1 MPNSKPPADPF
12 ATILLRTSSAR
23 RPNSTKLSEPIPLTP
38 LQGSRLSEDSSS
50 GPSSLRGKP
59 RSRPTT
65 PKSDDVGET
74 RSLSRPSSKKGKE
87 VDAGTTKDSCGR
99 QRAEQAGGNPER
111 MKEDA
116 AMEKWRKWVIE
127 QPLQSGVPS
136 TSPLKGK
143 GSPVNGGQKIPL
155 VSLSNTHRLSV
166 TNSSL
171 RTPSA
176 FDARGQSDPETS
188 ITSSLRTTSPRASSA
203 LASPFYSSGF
213 GSPGGGGEIYNT
225 DSVLALRDVELAV
238 GDDALSTAERV
249 KAAPRR
255 MSNKPRLSEKP
266 NPFGDVATRLG
277 SRRVR
282 PIVLELIQALGH
294 FLDVVWSTTYPER
307 SCPWIIDNTE
317 ECPVTPSVRKTK
329 RARHTDSDP
338 TTTSELVWK
347 SPMITAVQEGKRTG
361 HVPTRP
367 TSKDLGFWRDEVEFG
382 IRDVDEVVGVKK
394 GLGRAF
400 GNALKEG
407 RYGPP
412 DAGNALGQNG
422 DEAGMARLLN
432 DLEEAIWGDAPPRPT
447 DLAFE
452 LPADFDPYALLDESE
467 LMAGGARGIGG
478 AHPKAGSALVDL
490 LGASSS
496 SSGTPTTGGPS
507 YDSLPDFN
515 VNLAS
520 PVEDPIKAKEV
531 KSKQRI
537 EVLIPGIE
545 NIEGAEG
552 MTLEELGRKRHQEWL
567 ASRAKA

>member
-1 MPNSKPPADPF
+1 MPNSKNPADPF

-23 RPNSTKLSEPIPLTP
+23 RPTSSKLSEPIPLTP

-65 PKSDDVGET
+65 PKSDDLGET
-74 RSLSRPSSKKGKE
+74 LPLSRPSSKRGKE
-87 VDAGTTKDSCGR
+87 VDAGTTKDSWGR

-116 AMEKWRKWVIE
+116 AMEKWRKWVVE

-136 TSPLKGK
+136 ISPLKGK
-143 GSPVNGGQKIPL
+143 GSPVNG
-155 VSLSNTHRLSV
+155 V
-166 TNSSL
+166 TNSVL
-171 RTPSA
+171 KTPSA
-176 FDARGQSDPETS
+176 FDTRGQSDPE
-188 ITSSLRTTSPRASSA
+188 TSPRASSA

-213 GSPGGGGEIYNT
+213 GSPGDGGEIYNT

-238 GDDALSTAERV
+238 GDDAWSNAERA
-249 KAAPRR
+249 KSAPRR
-255 MSNKPRLSEKP
+255 MSNKPRLSEIP

-307 SCPWIIDNTE
+307 SCPWITDDTE

-338 TTTSELVWK
+338 TITSELVWK

-407 RYGPP
+407 RYGPS

-422 DEAGMARLLN
+422 EGAGMARLLN

-467 LMAGGARGIGG
+467 LMVGGASGMGG

-496 SSGTPTTGGPS
+496 SSGTPITSGPS

-520 PVEDPIKAKEV
+520 PVEDSIKAKEV
-531 KSKQRI
+531 KSKQRMGG
-537 EVLIPGIE
+537 LIPGIE
-545 NIEGAEG
+545 SIEGAEG
-552 MTLEELGRKRHQEWL
+552 MTLEELGRRRHREWL

>member
-23 RPNSTKLSEPIPLTP
+23 RPNPSKLSEPIPLTP

-65 PKSDDVGET
+65 PKSDDMGET
-74 RSLSRPSSKKGKE
+74 RSLSRPSSKRGKE
-87 VDAGTTKDSCGR
+87 VDAGTTKDSWGR

-143 GSPVNGGQKIPL
+143 GSPVNGGQKIPS
-155 VSLSNTHRLSV
+155 VSLNNTHRLSV
-166 TNSSL
+166 TNSLL

-176 FDARGQSDPETS
+176 FDTRGQSDPETS

-203 LASPFYSSGF
+203 LASPFYPSGF

-238 GDDALSTAERV
+238 GDDAWSNAERA

-255 MSNKPRLSEKP
+255 MSNKPRLSQIP

-338 TTTSELVWK
+338 TITSELEWK

-400 GNALKEG
+400 GTALKEG

-422 DEAGMARLLN
+422 EGAG
-432 DLEEAIWGDAPPRPT
+432 
-447 DLAFE
+447 
-452 LPADFDPYALLDESE
+452 DFDPYALLDESE
-467 LMAGGARGIGG
+467 LMAGGASGMGG
-478 AHPKAGSALVDL
+478 AHPKAGSALLVDL

-496 SSGTPTTGGPS
+496 SSGTPTTSGPS
-507 YDSLPDFN
+507 FDSLPDFN

-520 PVEDPIKAKEV
+520 PVEDSIKAKEV

-545 NIEGAEG
+545 SIEGAEG
-552 MTLEELGRKRHQEWL
+552 MTLEELGRRRHREWL